1 MKNVIKENNKK
12 DNNIKERTNILKV
25 NDPMTLTENN
35 IQGDLFKS
43 IKTFNKISKSAE
55 YQRLISES
63 SNSFLMFFSM
73 A

>member
-43 IKTFNKISKSAE
+43 IKTFNKI
-55 YQRLISES
+55 
-63 SNSFLMFFSM
+63 
-73 A
+73 